1 MTIVFEI
8 LSLFRNTKACMGQK
22 TDDSSNAYFASQVF
36 LPICNLILALF
47 IWEKIDYF
55 GNTEIKI

>member
-1 MTIVFEI
+1 
-8 LSLFRNTKACMGQK
+8 MGQK